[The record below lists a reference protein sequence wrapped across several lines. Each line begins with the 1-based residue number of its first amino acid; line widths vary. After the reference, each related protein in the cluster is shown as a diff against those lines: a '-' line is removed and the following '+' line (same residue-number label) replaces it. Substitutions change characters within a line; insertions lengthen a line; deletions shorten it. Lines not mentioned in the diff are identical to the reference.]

1 MEDMFHAPVSI
12 IIREVLDFQIDRN
25 GIKSSGNAKG
35 LRIGWFDSV
44 ETGDIMK
51 TVPACGR
58 EKNGKGSHDIT

>member
-1 MEDMFHAPVSI
+1 MEDMFHAPVSY

-25 GIKSSGNAKG
+25 GIKSSENAKG

-51 TVPACGR
+51 TVPAC
-58 EKNGKGSHDIT
+58 